1 MFELCRKDATL
12 VKTKPFVIAR
22 NEAKTFVVDCSRLLS
37 DKRLEMKWM
46 FFLETNLTSI
56 YHKWI
61 ASFLAMTRSDD
72 RGESQELRRWR
83 IPSFRR
89 GGTAMTARGKG
100 GVIKC
105 E

>member
-1 MFELCRKDATL
+1 M
-12 VKTKPFVIAR
+12 PS
-22 NEAKTFVVDCSRLLS
+22 VVDCSRLLS

-61 ASFLAMTRSDD
+61 ASSFLLAMTRSDD
-72 RGESQELRRWR
+72 RSESQERRGWR

-100 GVIKC
+100 VVIKC